1 MIEHVT
7 MISRV
12 AVACASLSDGAE
24 LSAHEKLKAIDGDDE
39 QTEQRIQGPGLLD
52 CSVSVS
58 SVQPYVRTHARADKT
73 GKKSYGSWLCCAV
86 VIWREEQL
94 NTCRNW
100 TTYRVAVAREIYLIS
115 LDSGLVALG
124 KFLYAFGGTR
134 SREAIWLWSSGNVR
148 FVMPCHAKPRKVVC
162 RGAY

>member
-1 MIEHVT
+1 

-58 SVQPYVRTHARADKT
+58 SVQPYVRTQARADKT
-73 GKKSYGSWLCCAV
+73 EKKKLRELAVLCSSDLERRTV
-86 VIWREEQL
+86 KHMQE
-94 NTCRNW
+94 
-100 TTYRVAVAREIYLIS
+100 
-115 LDSGLVALG
+115 LDYVQ
-124 KFLYAFGGTR
+124 
-134 SREAIWLWSSGNVR
+134 SSS
-148 FVMPCHAKPRKVVC
+148 C
-162 RGAY
+162 